1 VQPDDLKLVQRLALG
16 DDAAFEAIVAAHK
29 DVVVRLAR
37 VVTGDDSA
45 AHDAAQETFIRLW
58 RNPGAFAGGSMRAWL
73 CAVARNLAL
82 NEMRSG
88 RRRTQRHERKDASQ
102 SPTPPPR
109 KAQDRERLAQVRA
122 FIETLPE
129 QERSALLLY
138 AVEGLDQTE
147 VAQALNTSAAAIKQ
161 AVLSARNKL
170 RQRFGDDSAVS
181 S

>member
-1 VQPDDLKLVQRLALG
+1 MQSDDLILVQRLSRG
-16 DDAAFEAIVAAHK
+16 DDVAFEAIVAAHK

-45 AHDAAQETFIRLW
+45 AHDAAQEAFVRLW
-58 RNPGAFAGGSMRAWL
+58 RNPAAFAGGSLRAWL

-82 NEMRSG
+82 NELRSG
-88 RRRTQRHERKDASQ
+88 RRRNLRHERKGAGN
-102 SPTPPPR
+102 SPTPPPM
-109 KAQDRERLAQVRA
+109 KAHDREQLTQVRA
-122 FIETLPE
+122 FIDTLPE

-147 VAQALNTSAAAIKQ
+147 VAQALNTSPAAIKQ
-161 AVLSARNKL
+161 AVLSARKKL
-170 RQRFGDDSAVS
+170 KDRFGEDSAIS